1 MRIMLATDFSSYADT
16 AGSLVSSMKLPAG
29 SWIRV
34 VHAVEPITI
43 VGVFAPSAM
52 LEISDVADREARA
65 LVADCEKLLAAE
77 GREVDGVVGHGRA
90 AEAILD
96 ACASFRPDLLVVGSR
111 GRGGVAT
118 AVLGSVSAE
127 LVDRAPC
134 PVLVARMPKLTS
146 IVLAEDGSTNA
157 AAGAHMIA
165 ELPIFA
171 SCAVRVVSVVD
182 ASFPI
187 VFADPAIPATAVQAY
202 RAYEDALPI
211 LRASHAAFARERAQA
226 LGRLGLQASGEQR
239 EGDAAAEII
248 AAAAERHADLI
259 VIGSRGQT
267 GLRRLLVGSVARSV
281 LFHAPCSVL
290 IAHARRSIDA
300 RPLNDGEPVEVGSGS
315 PSTKIRRDKPAS

>member
-1 MRIMLATDFSSYADT
+1 MRILLATDFSSFADRAAALVGSLT
-16 AGSLVSSMKLPAG
+16 LAAGSR
-29 SWIRV
+29 IRMITV
-34 VHAVEPITI
+34 VEPITT
-43 VGVFAPSAM
+43 VGLFAPSAM
-52 LEISDVADREARA
+52 LEISEVADNEARA
-65 LVADCEKLLAAE
+65 LIAERKKRLAAD
-77 GREVDGVVGHGRA
+77 GREVDGVVRYGRA
-90 AEAILD
+90 ADAILD
-96 ACASFRPDLLVVGSR
+96 ECDTFKPDLLVVGSR

-127 LVDRAPC
+127 LVDRAPI
-134 PVLVARMPKLTS
+134 PVLVARTPTLTS

-157 AAGAHMIA
+157 AAGARVIA
-165 ELPIFA
+165 ELPVLA

-187 VFADPAIPATAVQAY
+187 VFADPGVPSTAVQAY

-211 LRASHAAFARERAQA
+211 LRASHATFARERAQA

-239 EGDAAAEII
+239 EGDAAVEII

-267 GLRRLLVGSVARSV
+267 GLRRLLLGSVARSV

-290 IAHARRSIDA
+290 VAHAVRSADA
-300 RPLNDGEPVEVGSGS
+300 RTASDAAPAEAA
-315 PSTKIRRDKPAS
+315 RRDEPAPR